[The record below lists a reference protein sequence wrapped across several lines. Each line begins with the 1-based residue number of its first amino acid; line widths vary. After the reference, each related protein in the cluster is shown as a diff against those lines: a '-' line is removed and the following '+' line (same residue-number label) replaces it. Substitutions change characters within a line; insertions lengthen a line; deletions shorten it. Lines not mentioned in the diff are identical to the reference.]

1 MSESACAR
9 IRVRKLNLC
18 MYVHSKHA
26 NTHCTNEIY
35 KSSPVDRQNAYSMHT
50 YAWMW
55 QNAYDAKQCI
65 HFAHTGTWL
74 QSKSSPQKARTPRKR
89 WHPGTLGIVR
99 IDRISLHQPF
109 AEYRHSLFRTTTTYI
124 STLSRS
130 LSFSFLRTVIL
141 ERNMER
147 SPSLRL
153 KISRLFPAGS
163 LGSKAFRMFSH
174 SSACSSL
181 LRFACLASSPATAS
195 VSETLDE
202 VAC

>member
-1 MSESACAR
+1 MSESSCAR

-26 NTHCTNEIY
+26 NTHCTYEIH
-35 KSSPVDRQNAYSMHT
+35 KSSPADRQNAYSMHT

-109 AEYRHSLFRTTTTYI
+109 PEYRHSLFRTTTTYI
-124 STLSRS
+124 STLSLS
-130 LSFSFLRTVIL
+130 LSVA
-141 ERNMER
+141 
-147 SPSLRL
+147 
-153 KISRLFPAGS
+153 LFPAYSDFRTQYGALTIIETEDLTS
-163 LGSKAFRMFSH
+163 LSCRQLRFKGFPHVFALFCMQLPVAFR
-174 SSACSSL
+174 L
-181 LRFACLASSPATAS
+181 LGIQPSDGFCF
-195 VSETLDE
+195 
-202 VAC
+202 